1 MSQTDEFDDDLFMLP
16 NTEDTDTDD
25 IAVGGGD
32 GDIFAFTKE
41 GLAAKVKEDKTFDV
55 QTVPILL
62 VGSIDESIIKGSK
75 PTIKAF
81 MEAGVT
87 ERDIVALNG
96 PLVELLLKDRSIDT
110 GVALKHIVMGVEDI
124 KYKSINDLLGEQVAF
139 VIMFHHLFFLANT
152 EAMLSAIFK
161 DEIGVRFDA
170 LMTALQPPTGG
181 QNYKNAKTKLD
192 KPQFGVPKDVL
203 TAYWDKLETTYVKT
217 EDTRIK
223 YEDLVGTIISGPK
236 SVLKYL
242 VSSQVKLQAGIRN
255 DTTVKALEG
264 LNAEFTNENKN
275 KNEHKNEQKNEHKN
289 NDVSNISSTSET
301 SKNHNEPQEPRVDL
315 SVNDPKPS
323 APPVSVVEPPAEESK
338 ATATEEITAAADEP
352 KPADA
357 MESKPANATVDESK
371 PANATVDES
380 KPANA
385 TVDESKHANATVD
398 ESKPAN
404 ATVDESKPANASA
417 AEENS
422 KAVDKQSLGKNKY
435 GQDVY
440 QDSTVIA
447 AHTTASGNPTTSR
460 GVVKSIDSHGR
471 YVIRPYLVSRPTEFG
486 KTPIKV
492 LPRKVQ
498 VTHSVG
504 SITEGNETNNNNN
517 TRTVISN
524 NASDPGQVVPSVR
537 QRKSSRRYRNGVG
550 RRTRKQIRR

>member
-41 GLAAKVKEDKTFDV
+41 GLAAKVKEDKKFDLHA
-55 QTVPILL
+55 VPILL
-62 VGSIDESIIKGSK
+62 VGSVDESIIKGSK
-75 PTIKAF
+75 TTIKAF
-81 MEAGVT
+81 MEVGLT

-110 GVALKHIVMGVEDI
+110 GVVLKHIVMGVDDI

-152 EAMLSAIFK
+152 ETPLSATFA

-192 KPQFGVPKDVL
+192 KPQFGVPKNVL

-223 YEDLVGTIISGPK
+223 YEDLVGTIIGGPK
-236 SVLKYL
+236 NVLKYL
-242 VSSQVKLQAGIRN
+242 ISSQVKLQAGIRN

-264 LNAEFTNENKN
+264 LNTDFNNEDKN
-275 KNEHKNEQKNEHKN
+275 KNNKNEKNNHKN

-301 SKNHNEPQEPRVDL
+301 SKNHNNTHEPRVDL
-315 SVNDPKPS
+315 SVSDPKPS
-323 APPVSVVEPPAEESK
+323 APPASVVEPVSEEITAAATEETKPAVESKPANAPVDAVESKPANAPVDAVESKPANAPVAAVESKPATAEESK
-338 ATATEEITAAADEP
+338 AT
-352 KPADA
+352 
-357 MESKPANATVDESK
+357 
-371 PANATVDES
+371 
-380 KPANA
+380 
-385 TVDESKHANATVD
+385 
-398 ESKPAN
+398 
-404 ATVDESKPANASA
+404 
-417 AEENS
+417 
-422 KAVDKQSLGKNKY
+422 DKQALGKNKY

-440 QDSTVIA
+440 EDSTVIA

-471 YVIRPYLVSRPTEFG
+471 YVIRPYLLSRPTEFG

-504 SITEGNETNNNNN
+504 SITESNETNDNNN
-517 TRTVISN
+517 VSSVGSI
-524 NASDPGQVVPSVR
+524 ASDPGHIVPSVR
-537 QRKSSRRYRNGVG
+537 QRKSSRRYRNGMG
-550 RRTRKQIRR
+550 RRTRKQTRR